1 MVKGRKTNSKSSS
14 DQLGVASI
22 DLNQFV
28 ENTGLKSIQASAVK
42 SKKPVGLVNLKID
55 VFRERFQQTGE
66 DSESEFTVSKKKKD
80 KWNVKALQE
89 KAKFDRKIPRP
100 KTNED
105 DSSGQLLCYVLFG
118 ILDKSLEAG
127 AKEPKIVTMDVD
139 GKKSKTKKHKLN
151 GNRLE
156 WYQRFEYDCRK
167 ESKITFKLKDA
178 KGVVGETTM
187 PVSAFNWAQMT

>member
-1 MVKGRKTNSKSSS
+1 MKPQAVEFLVHMSLATATAATRCKCSARVAFALVRPRQFCKTESGR
-14 DQLGVASI
+14 
-22 DLNQFV
+22 
-28 ENTGLKSIQASAVK
+28 
-42 SKKPVGLVNLKID
+42 
-55 VFRERFQQTGE
+55 
-66 DSESEFTVSKKKKD
+66 
-80 KWNVKALQE
+80 
-89 KAKFDRKIPRP
+89 
-100 KTNED
+100 
-105 DSSGQLLCYVLFG
+105 VLPT
-118 ILDKSLEAG
+118 LEAG

-187 PVSAFNWAQMT
+187 PVSAFNWAQMTQAVELK